1 MADRKKRVKKS
12 ASHPRS
18 IDDQYL
24 EFLRSVQ
31 LKGMGMEQG
40 SFAIQRSLLGEAIKD
55 GKQVQTGFGT
65 KYEVQGDE
73 PNQFVVVAVTE
84 VKQKVAE
91 SETDIASINCV
102 FTALFECK
110 PGAVTALREQFTQNQ
125 AKIILWPYIRQF
137 VMEASSHMSIA
148 QILLPMVILSE

>member
-1 MADRKKRVKKS
+1 MAQRKKRMKKS
-12 ASHPRS
+12 ASLPKFTN
-18 IDDQYL
+18 DQYL

-40 SFAIQRSLLGEAIKD
+40 SFAIQRSLLGEAIKE
-55 GKQVQTGFGT
+55 GKQIQTGFGT
-65 KYEVQGDE
+65 KYELQVDE

-84 VKQKVAE
+84 VKQRVAE

-110 PGAVTALREQFTQNQ
+110 PGAVTVLREQFTQNQ
-125 AKIILWPYIRQF
+125 AKIILWPFIRQF
-137 VMEASSHMSIA
+137 VTEASNHMSIA